1 MTGTP
6 DTSKINKG
14 ALYRAF
20 DRVAVIRRFEG
31 PNPEYRCLYLD
42 YGDANEAQIHRWEC
56 NPGKEYTVFSP
67 WYNAQ
72 LKEDI
77 ITLISG
83 AKFKANRHQSHHG
96 AILESNPLASLP
108 ETVIFGITKFLDN
121 LSLLNLCCASFSTFL
136 SLRDDTYFWK
146 TRIRNH
152 LPYFFELHECLS
164 EHSQILMGRD
174 FRKIFLWAEA
184 ASKPR
189 PNVAKFM
196 FPIANRRRIWRVCE
210 QIDKLYTQE
219 PRQKLTSQS
228 YIGSQAIESAQLS
241 LGDTRE
247 PGLYFRSAD
256 LLRNWHELLHPW
268 TLNLFWNSEADLSG
282 IAVSIG
288 EDLRIFGFEPQGK
301 ESGKTTASFLGG
313 VWIKGFVFHIYASSI
328 LGPWETRS
336 WNYSSCK
343 GVTVHLTDGS
353 EYTYGQDG
361 QHLLKM
367 PFAAAENMTIV
378 GIKGS
383 LTAHKRPGVHPFV
396 EKISLLQAR
405 TNGGENP
412 SETPE
417 LRAHEGLCWNA
428 ANCIFNSIF
437 SPGDDLRLKICKGR
451 VLDSERWQSI
461 VPLNTLVLANDT
473 NELSQIRSIS
483 AYLIRDKFRYS
494 DRSNHCCDVGNL
506 RVAAGEETRYLR
518 DTDDDGSIWPEQRW
532 DTFEIDGPGGERI
545 EEFRVHHV
553 LGRDSSPE
561 AIEIRTNWGRS
572 VLWGVDMK
580 PGKDGEFTNGP
591 APLVKR
597 RKPPTHLRAD
607 YGHVIVG
614 VVMGCGKVYG
624 RWFGDKVYGRWHKDM
639 SIDEQ
644 AKALEKYE
652 ISVKWNSSSKDY
664 IEDKDVG
671 GPWTK
676 EQYDRRNEATLHT
689 GMTNFGIIIR
699 RITD

>member
-1 MTGTP
+1 
-6 DTSKINKG
+6 
-14 ALYRAF
+14 
-20 DRVAVIRRFEG
+20 
-31 PNPEYRCLYLD
+31 
-42 YGDANEAQIHRWEC
+42 
-56 NPGKEYTVFSP
+56 
-67 WYNAQ
+67 
-72 LKEDI
+72 
-77 ITLISG
+77 
-83 AKFKANRHQSHHG
+83 
-96 AILESNPLASLP
+96 
-108 ETVIFGITKFLDN
+108 
-121 LSLLNLCCASFSTFL
+121 
-136 SLRDDTYFWK
+136 
-146 TRIRNH
+146 
-152 LPYFFELHECLS
+152 
-164 EHSQILMGRD
+164 MGRD

-367 PFAAAENMTIV
+367 PFAAAENMTIA

-405 TNGGENP
+405 TNGGENL